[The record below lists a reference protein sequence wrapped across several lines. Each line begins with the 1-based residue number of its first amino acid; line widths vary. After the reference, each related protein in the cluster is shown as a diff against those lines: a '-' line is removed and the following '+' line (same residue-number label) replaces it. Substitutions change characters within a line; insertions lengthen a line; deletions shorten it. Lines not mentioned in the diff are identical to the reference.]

1 MQVGKTSQ
9 YSRKHH
15 IMFSSTLIPTFLA
28 LLHLAYALPTN
39 IHSLKRQDPTAE
51 QWRIPR
57 LNMHMMSVHTGLPGD
72 TWFPG
77 TQFNSTI
84 DFDITLPS
92 HTSSNASTIT
102 TNCFASFP
110 NGTLPLGRTYCTP
123 ASPSETVFFEL
134 YAYTD
139 LGPRR
144 PELSFW
150 LDVTSAVNW
159 NAENA
164 TADTFY
170 WGRKAVT
177 ANDPSEPSSYL
188 TCLAGK
194 PFDGLRCSVGSY
206 LSVRE
211 DLVVQVEVT
220 VGGEGEEEGR
230 G

>member
-1 MQVGKTSQ
+1 
-9 YSRKHH
+9 
-15 IMFSSTLIPTFLA
+15 MFSSILIPTILT
-28 LLHLAYALPTN
+28 LLHFTRAIPIT
-39 IHSLKRQDPTAE
+39 IHPLKRQDPTIE

-84 DFDITLPS
+84 DFDLTFPS
-92 HTSSNASTIT
+92 HVSQNTSGPSALIT
-102 TNCFASFP
+102 ATCFASFP
-110 NGTLPLGRTYCTP
+110 NGTLPVGRTYCT
-123 ASPSETVFFEL
+123 SPSLTETIFFEL

-150 LDVTSAVNW
+150 LEVTSAVNW
-159 NAENA
+159 DAENE
-164 TADTFY
+164 TADAFY
-170 WGRKAVT
+170 WGRRAIT

-188 TCLAGK
+188 TCLAGM
-194 PFDGLRCSVGSY
+194 PFDGLRCTLGSY

-211 DLVVQVEVT
+211 ELVVSVEVVV
-220 VGGEGEEEGR
+220 VGDEGR
-230 G
+230 GK